1 MIDRGSTPGGVL
13 PPLYGAQQE
22 NAGQYSQHGWYG
34 QHGTVPSGVPGYPT
48 VPPGY
53 HPQSRVAAACLAFF
67 LGGFGAHNFYIGL
80 RGRAIVQ
87 LCVPLGSVAI
97 IFLGAVVML
106 IGLGDPNVSYG
117 DDEVMTGLGAAVHRW
132 PPVGTGGDDLGIRRA
147 LHDPG
152 QQRKVRAGP
161 LRCPHALIV
170 TLISLLLRSRTP
182 SPGPPC
188 SAPSPGPGRRA
199 RRSSVGSAGSRPRP
213 AGWGWSA
220 SGCRPP

>member
-1 MIDRGSTPGGVL
+1 MNSSYSHDRPGFDTQGGAL

-22 NAGQYSQHGWYG
+22 NSGQYSQQGWYG

-87 LCVPLGSVAI
+87 LCVTLGSVAI

-106 IGLGDPNVSYG
+106 IGLGDPNVSYD
-117 DDEVMTGLGAAVHRW
+117 DDEVMTGLGALLFIGGCLLVLAVTIWAFVELFMILASNGRY
-132 PPVGTGGDDLGIRRA
+132 
-147 LHDPG
+147 G
-152 QQRKVRAGP
+152 QDRYGVLMR
-161 LRCPHALIV
+161 
-170 TLISLLLRSRTP
+170 
-182 SPGPPC
+182 
-188 SAPSPGPGRRA
+188 
-199 RRSSVGSAGSRPRP
+199 
-213 AGWGWSA
+213 
-220 SGCRPP
+220 

>member
-87 LCVPLGSVAI
+87 LCVTLGTVAI
-97 IFLGAVVML
+97 IFLGL
-106 IGLGDPNVSYG
+106 
-117 DDEVMTGLGAAVHRW
+117 
-132 PPVGTGGDDLGIRRA
+132 
-147 LHDPG
+147 
-152 QQRKVRAGP
+152 
-161 LRCPHALIV
+161 
-170 TLISLLLRSRTP
+170 
-182 SPGPPC
+182 
-188 SAPSPGPGRRA
+188 
-199 RRSSVGSAGSRPRP
+199 
-213 AGWGWSA
+213 
-220 SGCRPP
+220 